1 MNSKEI
7 IIKYAVHPFNLY
19 EKNIVLWNN
28 LKLLFCCSYLISSLI
43 ISNYFIK
50 LFKFKKLKF
59 SQKISKKIKKNM
71 PSTAGKLNLLIGK
84 KEKNQENIYIP
95 EKGLYQNFLITGTIG
110 SGKTSS
116 AMYPLTKQL
125 LNFSDRYDEKI
136 GILLLD
142 VKGNYYKQVKEFA
155 YECGRIDDVVVI
167 EIGGKYKYNPLDKP
181 DLKPSVLANR
191 LRTILDLFSGESSE
205 SYWTDKSE
213 QILSECIK
221 FCRIYNGGYVNFEEI
236 HKLVTSREYYNQK
249 IDVIRELF
257 LKNNLSKENR
267 YNLITSINFFE
278 QEFFKL
284 DQRTEA
290 ILKSQITRIT
300 GCFMSDYEVSRTFNS
315 KKDNGDF
322 IDLSQIINDGKIV
335 VLNMNIAE
343 YKNLSKI
350 IAAYLKLDFQA
361 EVLSRLSVKE
371 KNKNRAVAFISDE
384 YQEYITETDGDF
396 YAQSR
401 EAKCINIVA
410 TQSYTSMLK
419 TLKNE
424 HALKVIT
431 QNLINKIWFRTDDL
445 YTVEEAEKQI
455 GQEEKEKISK
465 SISENAKETKY
476 SRISKTFKS
485 KDSSISESISTSLQ
499 KEYLYDIK
507 MFTQEL
513 QTFQAISFLSDG
525 YKILKPEKLEM
536 IPYFKKGSD

>member
-445 YTVEEAEKQI
+445 YTVEEAQKQI